1 MLEDIE
7 DLSDDEMDIQ
17 LTWDIRRLVLE
28 PGVEYLY
35 SYLL

>member
-28 PGVEYLY
+28 LGVEYLY